1 MPRPQWQTERR
12 AKPDLA
18 YGNPPVSGASA
29 AAAATTSTVEAT
41 RRQAS
46 ARASL
51 VDVIDD
57 DSSEDEEGRPG
68 AYAISRE
75 GVGDVLDWD
84 PTVHTGAAASGEAI
98 AGVAGTETAWAETTE
113 SDAETSE
120 EETEDMPT
128 SRTRKKALKERKWL
142 IILGVVILAAV
153 LFGCVAAFVVTAQKV
168 NGEEKTSI
176 ISSSEKCDYA
186 DQETQ
191 VDPFLQCGCFQRIT
205 KVIDS
210 VENAYNSLKS
220 FGQLA
225 GSLDDDIPIESCA
238 PENMALLWVA
248 SEIVEAEEEGRVI
261 PFETILNRFVL
272 VFLYSAWSGKEW
284 DIKANWLSQSSE
296 CVWYGV
302 GYGAAGEIVSLSLRQ
317 NNVQG
322 PLESRLGLLQDL
334 VTLDLGGNKLNGPI
348 PLEVLSLPSLGE

>member
-1 MPRPQWQTERR
+1 MRR
-12 AKPDLA
+12 SQEPARRFSKTGFLR
-18 YGNPPVSGASA
+18 GSGEPVASSGGLS
-29 AAAATTSTVEAT
+29 V
-41 RRQAS
+41 
-46 ARASL
+46 
-51 VDVIDD
+51 
-57 DSSEDEEGRPG
+57 PG

-75 GVGDVLDWD
+75 GVGDALDWD
-84 PTVHTGAAASGEAI
+84 PTEHTGAESGQAT
-98 AGVAGTETAWAETTE
+98 AVAGAETAGAETTE
-113 SDAETSE
+113 GDAETTEVES
-120 EETEDMPT
+120 EDMAT

-272 VFLYSAWSGKEW
+272 VFLYSAWGGKEW